1 MLHLLHPYT
10 NPSTQTLSPSS
21 CNKLTSQK
29 TWKLLN
35 VSNPNFPTLHLK
47 QTLNWKTFSF
57 SLSQRR
63 TYISPL
69 SRASLILVYHF
80 YCYLSLKLGY
90 GNDYLSLLNP
100 QKFPLCIL
108 TLSLQPMNMPTPSK
122 HHLYLSLTCLNLCS
136 FYQRITQKNNL

>member
-1 MLHLLHPYT
+1 MSHLLHPYT

-69 SRASLILVYHF
+69 SRASLILVSHF

-90 GNDYLSLLNP
+90 GNDYLSLEP
-100 QKFPLCIL
+100 SKFPPLYSDSFPTTYEHAHPIQTSSLSFFDLFESIL
-108 TLSLQPMNMPTPSK
+108 FLS
-122 HHLYLSLTCLNLCS
+122 
-136 FYQRITQKNNL
+136 KNNSKE